1 MSTKKTENGTHRSS
15 ETDALQTV
23 TQTLRRIT
31 GDGERVTLTQLARET
46 GLSRADAEQAM
57 GSVERVA
64 PLSAK
69 RVVEPGAA
77 VAWEISL

>member
-1 MSTKKTENGTHRSS
+1 MSTKKSGNGTDRSS
-15 ETDALQTV
+15 ATDHLRTI
-23 TQTLRRIT
+23 TQTLRRIAA
-31 GDGERVTLTQLARET
+31 DGERVTLAQLARES
-46 GLSRADAEQAM
+46 GLSRADAEEAM